1 MNRPVRYLSGR
12 TEMAKFDS
20 LMKAT
25 FNPPRN
31 WTLLEELKFY
41 SDKITEEQAKML
53 RDCEVQVSTK
63 RKALPYIITVPK
75 GYVTDMAS
83 VPRGCWAFI
92 APFDVARAAVIHDI
106 MYEKINTQYKTV
118 NESAAAE
125 DGPATKKEREAYRK
139 IADDT
144 FLEGMNASEPP
155 VAAWKKYAAYY
166 AVRAFGRWAINSSAK
181 REV

>member
-1 MNRPVRYLSGR
+1 MKKRIRYLSGR

-31 WTLLEELKFY
+31 WTLLEDLKFY
-41 SDKITEEQAKML
+41 SNELTEKDAEML
-53 RDCEVQVSTK
+53 RWCGVKVRNSTK
-63 RKALPYIITVPK
+63 TKQYIVTIPK

-92 APFDVARAAVIHDI
+92 APFDVARAAVVHDI
-106 MYEKINTQYKTV
+106 LYEKINTQYKAV

-125 DGPATKKEREAYRK
+125 DGPATKKEREAYRE
-139 IADDT
+139 IADHV
-144 FLEGMNASEPP
+144 FLEGMDASEPP
-155 VAAWKKYAAYY
+155 VPSWKKYAAYW
-166 AVRAFGRWAINSSAK
+166 AVRMFGRWAINSSAK
-181 REV
+181 RVV